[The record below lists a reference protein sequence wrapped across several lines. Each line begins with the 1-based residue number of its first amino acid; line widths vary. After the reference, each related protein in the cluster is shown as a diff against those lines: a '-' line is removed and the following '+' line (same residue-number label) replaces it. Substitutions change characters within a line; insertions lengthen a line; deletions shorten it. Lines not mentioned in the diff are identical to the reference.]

1 MVHIQFILCVVIWN
15 RDTSLLFFI
24 IWKFFAFILNIILK
38 FSNVNTYLILINIIE
53 FILRTFGRRRNHSL
67 ILILMI
73 IMNEIF
79 IVDVSAVNLLIN
91 LLHRANWLIHLIC
104 LKRFILKTTSYWNPC
119 IWFKINI
126 VLISV
131 EYRWFLLRN
140 LIIF

>member
-38 FSNVNTYLILINIIE
+38 FSNVNTYLILINIIK
-53 FILRTFGRRRNHSL
+53 FILRTFGRRLNQSL

-131 EYRWFLLRN
+131 EYRWFLLRS

>member
-38 FSNVNTYLILINIIE
+38 FSNVNTYLILINIIK
-53 FILRTFGRRRNHSL
+53 FILRTFGRRWNHSL

-131 EYRWFLLRN
+131 EYRWFLLRS

>member
-24 IWKFFAFILNIILK
+24 IWKLFAFILNIILK
-38 FSNVNTYLILINIIE
+38 FSNVNTYLILINIIK
-53 FILRTFGRRRNHSL
+53 FILRTFGRRWNHSL

-79 IVDVSAVNLLIN
+79 IVDVSTVNLLIN

-119 IWFKINI
+119 VWFKINI

-131 EYRWFLLRN
+131 EYRWFLLRS

>member
-38 FSNVNTYLILINIIE
+38 FSNVNTYLILINIIK
-53 FILRTFGRRRNHSL
+53 FILRTFGRRWNHSL

-79 IVDVSAVNLLIN
+79 IVDVSAVNLFIN
-91 LLHRANWLIHLIC
+91 LLNRANWLIHLIC

-131 EYRWFLLRN
+131 EYRWFLLRS